1 MLIFMTN
8 LQKPAIIGH
17 PDLLVAEYA
26 FIPKV
31 TIICRLKISYFST
44 FFCRFSNLPGLLL
57 FSVINFFTDRQNK
70 CQSI

>member
-31 TIICRLKISYFST
+31 TILCRLKISYFST
-44 FFCRFSNLPGLLL
+44 FLL
-57 FSVINFFTDRQNK
+57 
-70 CQSI
+70 